1 MSRYDRYALSQIG
14 AVFGLFALVLALVYW
29 INRAVALFDRLI
41 ADGQSFLVFL
51 EFTALTLPLVF
62 RLTVPVAAFAAAVY
76 VAHRMRAE
84 NELSALRAGGAS
96 SARLARPALV
106 FGVGAALFMSVLM
119 HLLVPLS
126 RERLDLR
133 GEEIA
138 ADATARLL
146 TEGAFV
152 HPAPGI
158 TFYLREIDADG
169 TLRDVFL
176 SDARDPAAGTLYT
189 AASAVLTRGPSGT
202 RLVMFDGLAQSMRP
216 DGPDGHGRLFATRFA
231 DLAYDVSAFGGGA
244 EDGPPNPRDLTT
256 GALLASGLPPGR
268 IALEAH
274 RRGAEAA
281 ITLAAPAIGFAAIL
295 LGLHSR
301 TGVRWQI
308 ALAVAVLI
316 AVKLV
321 QTGAEAAMEGRPELW
336 PLSYVPG
343 AAGLAAAWAMLR
355 LADRTR
361 RAPGAAPA
369 PS

>member
-1 MSRYDRYALSQIG
+1 MTRYDRYALGQIG

-76 VAHRMRAE
+76 VANRMRAE

-96 SARLARPALV
+96 SARLVRPALA

-119 HLLVPLS
+119 HVLVPLS
-126 RERLDLR
+126 REQLDQR
-133 GEEIA
+133 SDEIA

-146 TEGAFV
+146 TEGTFV

-158 TFYLREIDADG
+158 TFYLRRIDPDG
-169 TLRDVFL
+169 TLHDVFL
-176 SDARDPAAGTLYT
+176 NDARDPSAGTIYT
-189 AASAVLTRGPSGT
+189 AASAVLTRGPDGA
-202 RLVMFDGLAQSMRP
+202 RLVMFDGLAQSIRP
-216 DGPDGHGRLFATRFA
+216 GGPDGAGRLFTTRF
-231 DLAYDVSAFGGGA
+231 DDFAYDVGALGGAA

-256 GALLASGLPPGR
+256 RALLASDLPR
-268 IALEAH
+268 AEISAEAH

-295 LGLHSR
+295 MGLHSR

-308 ALAVAVLI
+308 ALAIALLI
-316 AVKLV
+316 AVELT
-321 QTGAEAAMEGRPELW
+321 QTGTEILTEDRPGLW
-336 PLSYVPG
+336 PLSYLPG

-355 LADRTR
+355 AADRTR
-361 RAPGAAPA
+361 ASPGGAAA
-369 PS
+369 AA